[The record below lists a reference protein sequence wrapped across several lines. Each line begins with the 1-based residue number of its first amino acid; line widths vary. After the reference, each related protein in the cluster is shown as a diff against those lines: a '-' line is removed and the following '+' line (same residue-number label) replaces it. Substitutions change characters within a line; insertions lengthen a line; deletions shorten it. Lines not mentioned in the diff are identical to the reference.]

1 MASPCHRSLGSN
13 SFKVDSQGADSCS
26 LRHLRKTPQRYAATL
41 TNRTALG
48 TQVGARSPQ
57 RTWLFDLDNTL
68 HDASH
73 ATFGPTNQAMTDYI
87 VNHLGMSLQAANQL
101 RQDYWTRYGA
111 TLLGLVRHH
120 DIHAHHFLKITHEL
134 PGLEERLRM
143 HAPDRLA
150 LKRLPGRRFL
160 LTNAPREY
168 ALRVVTALRLHRLF
182 DSLICIEDMFHHK
195 QWRPKPD
202 KRMFRRLATH
212 LQTPLHRCV
221 LVEDTLEHQKAAR
234 QLGMTTVWMQR
245 YLKGSAA
252 QAMQPQ
258 RSNLLRKKPA
268 YVDFR
273 VNYLKALF
281 KIGTL

>member
-1 MASPCHRSLGSN
+1 MAHPCHLPVGK
-13 SFKVDSQGADSCS
+13 SFKAGQQGAFSS
-26 LRHLRKTPQRYAATL
+26 SSRQQSKTPQRCASTFTTRNAQPP
-41 TNRTALG
+41 
-48 TQVGARSPQ
+48 QVGARSQQ

-68 HDASH
+68 YDASH
-73 ATFGPTNQAMTDYI
+73 AAFGPTNQAMTDYI
-87 VNHLGMSLQAANQL
+87 VDHLGLSLQAANQL
-101 RQDYWTRYGA
+101 RQDYWLRYGA

-120 DIHAHHFLKITHEL
+120 DIHAHHFLKTTHEL

-150 LKRLPGRRFL
+150 LKRLTGRRFL
-160 LTNAPREY
+160 LTNAPRQY

-182 DSLICIEDMFHHK
+182 DRLICIEDMFHHN

-234 QLGMTTVWMQR
+234 QLSMTTVWMQR
-245 YLKGSAA
+245 YLKGTAA
-252 QAMQPQ
+252 QAMQPH
-258 RSNLLRKKPA
+258 RRNLLSKKPA

-273 VNYLKALF
+273 VNDLKSLF
-281 KIGTL
+281 GMSTL